1 MQIGHPKQFLSW
13 HFERQP
19 SSERMEEFWVVCVCV
34 YTLPF
39 DPSMQRQGIVGS
51 SFFPS
56 PPPSHPQIS
65 RTFLGETRKKGY
77 LCELDHIK
85 KKLTKPHALED
96 LGSQT
101 TQHPNKRDKK
111 YLDWYQF
118 VWMKNK
124 VEPIFK
130 SKRIIW
136 SFFGNIELSNNPHRL
151 ILTQKIPS
159 ISEGKTK

>member
-1 MQIGHPKQFLSW
+1 
-13 HFERQP
+13 
-19 SSERMEEFWVVCVCV
+19 MEEFWVVCVCV

-96 LGSQT
+96 LGS
-101 TQHPNKRDKK
+101 
-111 YLDWYQF
+111 
-118 VWMKNK
+118 
-124 VEPIFK
+124 
-130 SKRIIW
+130 
-136 SFFGNIELSNNPHRL
+136 
-151 ILTQKIPS
+151 
-159 ISEGKTK
+159 